1 MAAAVGDGGLL
12 ERSRRILAGEADL
25 DTHPFAVGGVGEAVG
40 DDVFFV
46 PSFANV
52 AALRTRDGL
61 VVVDTGSRELS
72 GSAHEQLRGWT
83 DAPVSTV
90 VFTHGHIDH
99 VFGVERY
106 EAEADEAGRPRPVVV
121 AHEALPARFDRYRLT
136 AGYNGVINGRQFRMP
151 GYQWPTAYRY
161 PDRTYRDELVLDVGG
176 RRVEL
181 HHGRGET
188 DDATWVWVPDERTL
202 FAGDFVIWSVPNCG
216 NPQKVQRYPLEW
228 AVALRRMASL
238 DAEVLLP
245 GHGLPVA
252 GAAAVRT
259 VLTDAAAL
267 LESLCQQTLDLMNEG
282 ATLDRILTAVRPPAD
297 LIDRPWL
304 RPVYDEP
311 EFVVRNLW
319 RLYGGWWDGN
329 PARLKP
335 APDAAVAEEVA
346 ALAGGTGVLVDRARA
361 LLAAGDERSL
371 RLAGQ
376 LAEWAAQVAPADA
389 TAADVRAEVAEA
401 RVAVERS
408 LMAKGVFSWTAVES
422 RRSTGS

>member
-1 MAAAVGDGGLL
+1 MAAAGRGGLL

-25 DTHPFAVGGVGEAVG
+25 DSHPFSVGGAGEAVA

-52 AALRTRDGL
+52 AALRTSDGL

-72 GSAHEQLRGWT
+72 GSAHDQVRGWT
-83 DAPVSTV
+83 DAAVSTV

-106 EAEADEAGRPRPVVV
+106 EAEADEAGQPRPVVV

-151 GYQWPTAYRY
+151 GYQWPTEYRY

-176 RRVEL
+176 RRIEL
-181 HHGRGET
+181 HHARGET
-188 DDATWVWVPDERTL
+188 DDATWVWVPDERVL

-228 AVALRRMASL
+228 AVALREMASL
-238 DAEVLLP
+238 GAELLLP
-245 GHGLPVA
+245 GHGLPVT
-252 GAAAVRT
+252 GADAVRT
-259 VLTDAAAL
+259 VLTDAAEL
-267 LESLCQQTLDLMNEG
+267 LESLCQQTLELMNAG
-282 ATLDRILTAVRPPAD
+282 ATLDRIVSAVRTPAD
-297 LIDRPWL
+297 LVDRPWL

-335 APDAAVAEEVA
+335 APDDAVAGEVA
-346 ALAGGTGVLVDRARA
+346 ALAGGVEALVDRSRA
-361 LLAAGDERSL
+361 LLAAGDDRSL

-376 LAEWAAQVAPADA
+376 LAEWAVQAAPGDDR
-389 TAADVRAEVAEA
+389 AAAVRTEVADA
-401 RVAVERS
+401 RVAAERS
-408 LMAKGVFSWTAVES
+408 LMAKGVFSWTATE
-422 RRSTGS
+422 RREAGAP